1 MKKRGFTL
9 IELLVSITI
18 FSIIVGAAVTVFINS
33 QSSKQRV
40 DLMTQA
46 QQSAR
51 IAVDYMIRDIR
62 AAGYNIDVDESSGTP
77 QRRLVYA
84 SPYEIV
90 FNANLLPYQDTPDN
104 PQEPRAMKPTPSL
117 SERPAHYYPP
127 IQYQTGAETVVY
139 TLDWNNDGLINQDDR
154 DNSPASLTKN
164 PNDYCL
170 VKRVYG
176 LYDSG
181 LNIDYVLP
189 PGSPFNWSN
198 HQVVSIVAG
207 PDRYP
212 SQGSGVPIFYFWY
225 DHDGDPNTP
234 LKLYGDSDNDGEISS
249 TEAQSLSPITDYE
262 LLDKIQIITVKVTG
276 VSQTPFKNKYLTS
289 SVSTDVNIT
298 RNASIDVFVV
308 KGHVYLDDNKN
319 GDYDSGETGIEG
331 MKVKLSTGEVALT
344 DVNGVWTYA
353 IVPGV
358 YTASISP
365 QLFYRPTTPS
375 NFDFTITN
383 FSIDFTADADYKKF
397 FGMEET
403 PAANISGI
411 VFEDLNADGF
421 WQKDS
426 EPGVPNVQ
434 VAVWNNSSTSYSN
447 PVDSVGIFHLD
458 VNATESLYV
467 WVISNDSFGPSNVDL
482 NDQLGFTQG
491 SPSLT
496 PLSESAVLGYLNEG
510 DVGYVAFGML
520 KATGTRPTVRVIVP
534 NGGELWHTG
543 SSYDIKVYATS
554 NDSGEVIK
562 KLIYYYSVDGG
573 DNWRYIDEQT
583 YPSPSVGDTLYTFYW
598 NIPDTIQGSQICLV
612 KVVCIDEGNWS
623 VFDYSDNYFMIVNES
638 GYTYLFLTNEYVDSL
653 FDDTLYL
660 YAVGGTYYSG
670 YGTSGQFPLPRYLN
684 TVNSRTMGI
693 AGDSIEIFGVTIHEQ
708 FRTQLDMNAEWITK
722 KGIPYAD
729 SIYPGIWRFVAYG
742 MTDDP
747 DVTTK
752 LKYFDIEVYKTDSF
766 GSKDSRVLLFSTLNA
781 STYDSIKRT
790 GSIINEEDESSMDI
804 YINHGFS
811 ISRADRLYLKVYYSG
826 NFSNTGGPSGSIS
839 PKIWMTFGE
848 TRGTKLSLPPK
859 K

>member
-1 MKKRGFTL
+1 MKKKGFTL

-33 QSSKQRV
+33 QNSKQRV

-104 PQEPRAMKPTPSL
+104 PKEPRAMKPAASI

-127 IQYQTGAETVVY
+127 VQYQTGAETVVY
-139 TLDWNNDGLINQDDR
+139 TLDWNNDGIINQDDR
-154 DNSPASLTKN
+154 DNSPASLTRN

-181 LNIDYVLP
+181 SNVEYILP

-212 SQGSGVPIFYFWY
+212 SQASGIPIFYFWY
-225 DHDGDPNTP
+225 DDDGDPTTP
-234 LKLYGDSDNDGEISS
+234 LKLYGDSDNNGEISS
-249 TEAQSLSPITDYE
+249 TEAQALSPITDYE
-262 LLDKIQIITVKVTG
+262 ILDKIQIITVKVTG
-276 VSQTPFKNKYLTS
+276 VSQTPYKNKYLTS

-308 KGHVYLDDNKN
+308 KGHVYVDQNKN

-344 DVNGVWTYA
+344 DANGVWTYA
-353 IVPGV
+353 VVPGV
-358 YTASISP
+358 YTASITP

-383 FSIDFTADADYKKF
+383 SSIDFRAEEDYKKF

-426 EPGVPNVQ
+426 EPGVPNIQ
-434 VAVWNNSSTSYSN
+434 VAVWNNAVTTYSG
-447 PVDSVGIFHLD
+447 PGDSVGIFHLD

-467 WVISNDSFGPSNVDL
+467 WVTPNDSFGPSNVDL

-491 SPSLT
+491 SPLLS

-510 DVGYVAFGML
+510 DVGYVAFGLL
-520 KATGTRPTVRVIVP
+520 KATGTRPTCRVIVP
-534 NGGELWHTG
+534 NGGEIWHTG

-583 YPSPSVGDTLYTFYW
+583 YPSPSSGDTLYTYYW

-612 KVVCIDEGNWS
+612 KVFCIDEGNWS
-623 VFDYSDNYFMIVNES
+623 VYDYSDNYFMIVNES

-653 FDDTLYL
+653 YDDTLYL
-660 YAVGGTYYSG
+660 YAFGGTYYSG
-670 YGTSGQFPLPRYLN
+670 VGTSGQYPLPRYLN

-693 AGDSIEIFGVTIHEQ
+693 AGDSIEIFGVTIHKQ
-708 FRTQLDMNAEWITK
+708 FKTQLDMYAEWITK

-729 SIYPGIWRFVAYG
+729 SIYPGIWRFVGYG

-752 LKYFDIEVYKTDSF
+752 PKYFDIEVFKTDSF
-766 GSKDSRVLLFSTLNA
+766 GSKNSRVLLFSTLNA
-781 STYDSIKRT
+781 TTYDSIKRT
-790 GSIINEEDESSMDI
+790 GSIVNLEDESSMDI

-811 ISRADRLYLKVYYSG
+811 ISRADRLYIKVYYSG